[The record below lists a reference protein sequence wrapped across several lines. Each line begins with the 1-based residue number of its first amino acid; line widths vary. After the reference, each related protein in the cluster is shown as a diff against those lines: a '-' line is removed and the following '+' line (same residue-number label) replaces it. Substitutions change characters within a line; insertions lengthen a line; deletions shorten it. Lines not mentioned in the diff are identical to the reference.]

1 MSQSDAAKALV
12 AATHPPSGENGMK
25 PPTGITDPALA
36 SVGIRTIRPN
46 DRPYLQCVTCQRAWL
61 PQPLG
66 RTLLPGWWECP
77 NGCNAPPEPKRKPS
91 SG

>member
-1 MSQSDAAKALV
+1 
-12 AATHPPSGENGMK
+12 MK

-36 SVGIRTIRPN
+36 SVRIRTIRLN

-61 PQPLG
+61 PQPLD
-66 RTLLPGWWECP
+66 RQPPPGWWECP
-77 NGCNAPPEPKRKPS
+77 NGCNDGLPEPKRKPR